1 LVLYLL
7 RLANETRSESNVMD
21 ASHHNRADGEPAA
34 LRAAARLVAEGASPR
49 VVLETAARHVADA
62 VGADF
67 VEILRLDRRDHTA
80 VFAAWSA
87 RNAKIIDLDHWLLD
101 DDHLA
106 QEVMRTQKPVRRDL
120 PHDARDGDST
130 GRGLGIT
137 SSVGVAISLAGKVW
151 GAMLVH
157 SVGASLPSDTAERLS
172 SFDALIGSALT
183 NSRIQADMEQ
193 LIAEQ
198 AALLRVAELVARES
212 EASDVFHAVA
222 EQLGRVT
229 HVSGAQVLR
238 FDDGEMATSVGN
250 WGPVDSGIRVGTR
263 LSTRGNSVTGQVRA
277 TGLPARVEDYSSV
290 EGQLGALQRGVGMRS
305 AVGAPIRAGGRLWGV
320 LVVGSVAEEPLPAET
335 EERMA
340 KFADLVGV
348 ALSNLDARNS
358 QEVLADEQEALRRVA
373 TVVAREE
380 WDVTFPTIVR
390 ELALILRAQ
399 GSVIIRYENDQLATV
414 VAAWGEPEELVS
426 YVGKTQNFRGD
437 NPGDFVYRTHRPA
450 RQVFFEGAVGEYAQ
464 NALRMGLTESLAGPV
479 FVENRLWGAIVVVT
493 TGPGMMPPETEGRI
507 GQFAELVATAIGN
520 MKSRLE
526 LIESRARIVQT
537 ADQTRRRFERDLHDG
552 IQQRLVSI
560 SMDLRTVEHQL
571 PADDESRSR
580 VSLIADDLVA
590 ALDGLR
596 ELSRGIHP
604 AILSEG
610 GLVPAAR
617 SLARRSTIPVTLN
630 LPQPARHPDSVEVAA
645 YYVMSEALANT
656 AKYARASTAHI
667 SITPS
672 GDELIVIVTDDGIG
686 GADVT
691 KGSGLIGLEDR
702 VEAVGGSFTVQSPPM
717 GGTTIT
723 ARLPLIFV

>member
-1 LVLYLL
+1 
-7 RLANETRSESNVMD
+7 MD
-21 ASHHNRADGEPAA
+21 ASRESSIRGEVAA
-34 LRAAARLVAEGASPR
+34 LRAAATLVAEGASPR
-49 VVLETAARHVADA
+49 VVLETAAHHVADA
-62 VGADF
+62 VNADF
-67 VEILRLDRRDHTA
+67 VEILRLDRRDRTA
-80 VFAAWSA
+80 AFVAWAARDA
-87 RNAKIIDLDHWLLD
+87 RIIDVDHWLLED
-101 DDHLA
+101 DDLA
-106 QEVMRTQKPVRRDL
+106 REVMRTRKPVRQELIREAADE
-120 PHDARDGDST
+120 DVSGDD
-130 GRGLGIT
+130 LGIT
-137 SSVGVAISLAGKVW
+137 SSVGVAIVLAGTVW

-157 SVGASLPSDTAERLS
+157 SVGASLPADTEERLS
-172 SFDALIGSALT
+172 GFDALIGGVLA

-212 EASDVFHAVA
+212 AAEDVFHAVA

-229 HVSGAQVLR
+229 HVSGTQVLR
-238 FDDGEMATSVGN
+238 FDDDEMATSVGS
-250 WGPVDSGIRVGTR
+250 WGPVDSGIKVGHQ

-277 TGLPARVEDYSSV
+277 TGLPARVEDYSAV

-305 AVGAPIRAGGRLWGV
+305 AVGAPIRAAGRLWGV

-348 ALSNLDARNS
+348 ALSNLDARNALR
-358 QEVLADEQEALRRVA
+358 VLADEQEALRRVA

-380 WDVTFPTIVR
+380 WNVTLPTIVR
-390 ELALILRAQ
+390 ELALLHKVE
-399 GSVIIRYENDQLATV
+399 GTVLIRYESDELATV
-414 VAAWGEPEELVS
+414 LAAWGQPQLDQF
-426 YVGKTQNFRGD
+426 VGQTLPFRGD
-437 NPGDFVYRTHRPA
+437 NPGDYVYNTHRPA
-450 RQVFFEGAVGEYAQ
+450 RQHGFVGGA
-464 NALRMGLTESLAGPV
+464 GLFAENSVRLGITETLAGPV

-493 TGPGMMPPETEGRI
+493 TGAQRLPPNTESRL
-507 GQFAELVATAIGN
+507 GQFAELIATAIGN

-526 LIESRARIVQT
+526 LIESRARIVHT

-560 SMDLRTVEHQL
+560 SMDLRTVEQQL
-571 PADDESRSR
+571 PVEAESRPR
-580 VSLIADDLVA
+580 VSEIADSLVA

-596 ELSRGIHP
+596 ELSRGLHP

-617 SLARRSTIPVTLN
+617 SLARRSTIPVTLD
-630 LPQPARHPDSVEVAA
+630 LPSPARHPDSVEVAA

-656 AKYARASTAHI
+656 AKHARASTAAI
-667 SITPS
+667 TITPA
-672 GDELIVIVTDDGIG
+672 GDALVVIVTDDGIG

-702 VEAVGGSFTVQSPPM
+702 VEALGGSLTVQSPPM
-717 GGTTIT
+717 GGTTVT
-723 ARLPLIFV
+723 ATLPLSFV

>member
-1 LVLYLL
+1 
-7 RLANETRSESNVMD
+7 MD
-21 ASHHNRADGEPAA
+21 SSRVNGADAELAA
-34 LRAAARLVAEGASPR
+34 LRAATALVAEGASPR
-49 VVLETAARHVADA
+49 LVLEMAVHHIAVAVA
-62 VGADF
+62 ADF
-67 VEILRLDRRDHTA
+67 VEILRLDSRGRTPL
-80 VFAAWSA
+80 VAAWEV
-87 RNAKIIDLDHWLLD
+87 RNEKIVDLDQRLLE

-106 QEVMRTQKPVRRDL
+106 QEVIRDQKTVREDAVSDAAVRDL
-120 PHDARDGDST
+120 AEGSLD
-130 GRGLGIT
+130 IT
-137 SSVGVAISLAGKVW
+137 SSVGVPIVLSGKVW
-151 GAMLVH
+151 GALFVH
-157 SVGASLPSDTAERLS
+157 SAAGALLAADSKERLS
-172 SFDALIGSALT
+172 LFNELIGSVVA
-183 NSRIQADMEQ
+183 NSQMQAEMEQ
-193 LIAEQ
+193 LLAEQ
-198 AALLRVAELVARES
+198 SALLQVAELVARES
-212 EASDVFHAVA
+212 APEDVFHAVA

-229 HVSGAQVLR
+229 HVSGTQVFR
-238 FDDGEMATSVGN
+238 FDDEELATSVGS
-250 WGPVDSGIRVGTR
+250 WGPVDSGIKVGR
-263 LSTRGNSVTGQVRA
+263 QISTRGNSVTGQVRA

-305 AVGAPIRAGGRLWGV
+305 AAGAPIRAAGRLWGA
-320 LVVGSVAEEPLPAET
+320 LVVGSVSDELLPAET

-358 QEVLADEQEALRRVA
+358 QRILAEEQEALRRVA

-380 WDVTFPTIVR
+380 WDVTLPTIAR
-390 ELALILRAQ
+390 ELALLHRVE
-399 GSVIIRYENDQLATV
+399 GTVIMRYENDELGTIL
-414 VAAWGEPEELVS
+414 AAWGEPNLVEF
-426 YVGKTQNFRGD
+426 VGQTLPFGGD
-437 NPGDFVYRTHRPA
+437 NPGDYVYQTHLPA
-450 RQVFFEGAVGEYAQ
+450 RQHGFEGGKGLFAENSV
-464 NALRMGLTESLAGPV
+464 RMGITETLAGPV

-493 TGPGMMPPETEGRI
+493 TGVRRLPSDTESRL
-507 GQFAELVATAIGN
+507 GQFAELVATAIGS

-560 SMDLRTVEHQL
+560 SMDLRNVEEQL
-571 PADDESRSR
+571 PTDAESRSR
-580 VSLIADDLVA
+580 VSEIADSLVA

-617 SLARRSTIPVTLN
+617 ALARRSTIPVKLN

-656 AKYARASTAHI
+656 AKYAQASTAQ
-667 SITPS
+667 ITIMPT
-672 GDELIVIVTDDGIG
+672 GDALIVTVTDDGIG
-686 GADVT
+686 GADAT

-702 VEAVGGSFTVQSPPM
+702 VEALGGTLLVHSPPM

-723 ARLPLIFV
+723 AKLPLIFV